1 MKAITL
7 SATLMLLGSLTLG
20 MADVTVDEQ
29 ITAIKNAP
37 AQERVQLMN
46 QFKER
51 LATMNAS
58 EREAAIKQLRTQIQ
72 TRQQSGDNEGDQL
85 QMRTQTQE
93 RSRVNQMQQTEQMQ
107 RMEEMQQRQSG
118 DKAMQ
123 GTMNKMQQ
131 PQNSDQSM
139 QGSNDNMQQNM
150 NNPMQTKSGQ

>member
-7 SATLMLLGSLTLG
+7 SAALMLLGSLTLG
-20 MADVTVDEQ
+20 MADATIDEQ

-58 EREAAIKQLRTQIQ
+58 EREAAIKQMRIQIQ
-72 TRQQSGDNEGDQL
+72 ARQQSGENEGEQL

-93 RSRVNQMQQTEQMQ
+93 RSRVNQMQQTEQMP
-107 RMEEMQQRQSG
+107 RMEEMQQRKNG
-118 DKAMQ
+118 DQ
-123 GTMNKMQQ
+123 E
-131 PQNSDQSM
+131 M
-139 QGSNDNMQQNM
+139 QGSMDNMQQNM
-150 NNPMQTKSGQ
+150 KNPMQAK

>member
-7 SATLMLLGSLTLG
+7 SATLMLLGSLTLA

-58 EREAAIKQLRTQIQ
+58 EREAAIKQLRTQTQ
-72 TRQQSGDNEGDQL
+72 TQSHLQSGEEEGDQL

-107 RMEEMQQRQSG
+107 RMEEMQQRQYG
-118 DKAMQ
+118 DRAMP
-123 GTMNKMQQ
+123 G
-131 PQNSDQSM
+131 SM
-139 QGSNDNMQQNM
+139 DKMQQNM
-150 NNPMQTKSGQ
+150 DNPMQPKQGSSTH

>member
-20 MADVTVDEQ
+20 MADATIDEQ

-58 EREAAIKQLRTQIQ
+58 EREAAIKQLRTQVQ
-72 TRQQSGDNEGDQL
+72 TRQQSDDNEGEQL
-85 QMRTQTQE
+85 KTRTQTQE
-93 RSRVNQMQQTEQMQ
+93 RSRVNQMQQAEQMQ
-107 RMEEMQQRQSG
+107 RTEEMQQRQYG

-123 GTMNKMQQ
+123 G
-131 PQNSDQSM
+131 SM
-139 QGSNDNMQQNM
+139 DKMQQNM
-150 NNPMQTKSGQ
+150 KNPMQAK